1 MALRSGQIEPMQFYE
16 DLVVGE
22 VHRFGA
28 YAVTRE
34 EVMAFAARYD
44 PQPFHLDD
52 AAAAATHFGRLS
64 ASGWHTCAMTM
75 SLLVERHRHSGHQG
89 LGSPGVDDLRWLR
102 PVYPGDTLSVE
113 TEILEKRRSATKPDR
128 GIFRTATRVFNQDGI
143 MVMSMTSRA
152 MIRTRDPQARD

>member
-1 MALRSGQIEPMQFYE
+1 MMQFYE

-28 YAVTRE
+28 RAVTRE
-34 EVMAFAARYD
+34 EVIGFATKYD

-52 AAAAATHFGRLS
+52 EAAAQTHFGRLS

-75 SLLVERHRHSGHQG
+75 AMLVARHHETGHQG
-89 LGSPGVDDLRWLR
+89 LGSPGVDELRWLR

-113 TEILEKRRSATKPDR
+113 TELTEKRRSATKPDR
-128 GIFRTATRVFNQDGI
+128 GIFHTATRVFNQDSVL
-143 MVMSMTSRA
+143 VMTMTSRA
-152 MIRTRDPQARD
+152 MVRTRDPAATD